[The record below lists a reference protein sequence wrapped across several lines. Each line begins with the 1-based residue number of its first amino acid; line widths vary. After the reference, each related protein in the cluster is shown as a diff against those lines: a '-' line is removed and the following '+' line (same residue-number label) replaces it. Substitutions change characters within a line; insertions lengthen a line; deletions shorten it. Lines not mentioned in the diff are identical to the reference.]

1 LTISPEPHP
10 VGEHLTP
17 LGVTVAVPRST
28 PETGRGAPLVGRVR
42 RLFGAH
48 LRDRRFWAIQALVL
62 AIAIG
67 HITLEI
73 GGSLLGWPSFYLI
86 PVSLFFI
93 PCIYASVAYGEQG
106 AILTVLWCWVLSL
119 PSIIVYH
126 THAEQVG
133 VNLQLAIMLVTALLV
148 GRSVD
153 RERRAHSEAVAVN
166 AQLRELNATAA
177 AASRSLDLEQ
187 VFADTLQ
194 VIVGRQPVGSA
205 WIVYAP
211 ESGESRTVVACS
223 GTLLSAREL
232 PPARLAATLSV
243 IARGEPCSSA
253 DGDGM
258 SPTCDAQQTTVIVPV
273 TVGGNVV
280 GGLGVAG
287 PREIMLTHDLVQLE
301 AVARQLGLA
310 VDNSGHFEAAASA
323 LRELAASQ
331 NALQKYIQLATDA
344 QEEERKRLARE
355 LHDET
360 IQMLVVAR
368 GSLEVA
374 SRQPLSS
381 AASVTSTIATLD
393 GAIAE
398 LRRVCRDLRPSILDD
413 LGLIHA
419 LEALTVELADRADM
433 QVTVT
438 CECDERRLDA
448 QTEVVLY
455 RIAQEALHNI
465 ERHSAATHAS
475 VTLIA
480 GPDAVALRVTDNG
493 RGFRPQGGG
502 SGPAESAGLGLLGM
516 QERARSLGGVLMI
529 ESSPGAGSLIEV
541 RAPVR

>member
-1 LTISPEPHP
+1 
-10 VGEHLTP
+10 
-17 LGVTVAVPRST
+17 VTVAAPRST
-28 PETGRGAPLVGRVR
+28 REPVGWAPLVVRVR

-48 LRDRRFWAIQALVL
+48 LRDKRFWAIQALVL

-67 HITLEI
+67 HITMEI
-73 GGSLLGWPSFYLI
+73 GGSLLGWPSLYLI
-86 PVSLFFI
+86 PVSLFFV
-93 PCIYASVAYGEQG
+93 PSIYASVAYGEQG

-119 PSIIVYH
+119 PSIIAYH

-133 VNLQLAIMLVTALLV
+133 VSLQLAIMLMTALLV

-177 AASRSLDLEQ
+177 AASRSLDLER

-211 ESGESRTVVACS
+211 ESGESRTVVACP
-223 GTLLSAREL
+223 GMLPSAREL

-243 IARGEPCSSA
+243 IARGEPCACA
-253 DGDGM
+253 DGTD
-258 SPTCDAQQTTVIVPV
+258 PTSGAPQAMVIVPV
-273 TVGGNVV
+273 TAGDTVV

-287 PREIMLTHDLVQLE
+287 PREIVRTHDVGQLG
-301 AVARQLGLA
+301 AVALQLGLA
-310 VDNSGHFEAAASA
+310 VDNSRHFETARSA
-323 LRELAASQ
+323 LRELAGSQ
-331 NALQKYIQLATDA
+331 AALQKYVQLATDA
-344 QEEERKRLARE
+344 QEEERRRLARE

-374 SRQPLSS
+374 CRQPV
-381 AASVTSTIATLD
+381 AAAAPVVSTIATLD
-393 GAIAE
+393 RAIAE

-419 LEALTVELADRADM
+419 LEALTVELADRAGM
-433 QVTVT
+433 QVGLT
-438 CECDERRLDA
+438 CECDEHRLDA
-448 QTEVVLY
+448 RTEVVLY

-465 ERHSAATHAS
+465 ERHSGARHAA

-480 GPDAVALRVTDNG
+480 RPDGVALRVTDDG
-493 RGFRPQGGG
+493 RGFQPPDGGA
-502 SGPAESAGLGLLGM
+502 SPAETGRLGLLGM
-516 QERARSLGGVLMI
+516 QERARSLGGVLTI
-529 ESSPGAGSLIEV
+529 ESGPGAGTLVEV
-541 RAPVR
+541 RAPGA